1 LKFITDYGV
10 DVYAYIIE
18 VYDILGLP
26 PLPPSNITR
35 LGVGFYGLF
44 EDMIALLPLYDLK
57 TLFDVKMET
66 REYFKK
72 VVTTIHSHLF
82 LVSIHCVYLNFDGCC
97 LCYAHTCVN
106 SCDECITP
114 SHRT

>member
-18 VYDILGLP
+18 VYEILGLP
-26 PLPPSNITR
+26 PLPPTNVTR
-35 LGVGFYGLF
+35 VGVGVYGLV
-44 EDMIALLPLYDLK
+44 EDVIALLPLYDLK

-72 VVTTIHSHLF
+72 VVTTIHSPVF
-82 LVSIHCVYLNFDGCC
+82 LVSIQCVYLNFYNCG
-97 LCYAHTCVN
+97 LRYAHTSV
-106 SCDECITP
+106 
-114 SHRT
+114 